1 MYFKPLYH
9 GRDQYGAYSPKY
21 SPVIQKDHYSHSE
34 KSLYNPIMSFILR
47 STVVLLLAV
56 ACKVFVV
63 EADMF
68 PFNCEKG
75 WTGQCFSIIPDPV
88 EKTYKVSE
96 PVACLPPDKHQ
107 HCCDATIYNG
117 NCCPPPD
124 SEGNSDCT
132 RMN

>member
-1 MYFKPLYH
+1 
-9 GRDQYGAYSPKY
+9 
-21 SPVIQKDHYSHSE
+21 
-34 KSLYNPIMSFILR
+34 MSFILR